1 VALAVSGMSVRA
13 LMILGKKRV
22 ARVTGVAVINTLIKL
37 RPALETSRAA
47 LERSSRTLVNT
58 CSVTSRGRMSLSW

>member
-1 VALAVSGMSVRA
+1 MCIKSIRMIQFHSGHYQKHMNCNDHACLS
-13 LMILGKKRV
+13 
-22 ARVTGVAVINTLIKL
+22 TLIKL

-58 CSVTSRGRMSLSW
+58 CSVTSYKDFL